1 MKKKIN
7 IEGNNLY
14 KIYKLVYKDLD
25 KIHPKY
31 FLNFCGTT
39 GLITFFIKDILDFV
53 GISNNK
59 EIEENAYWTYT
70 DIIEELNKKIDYL
83 KKSRI

>member
-1 MKKKIN
+1 MALIK
-7 IEGNNLY
+7 
-14 KIYKLVYKDLD
+14 YKLGDLIQESFRKND
-25 KIHPKY
+25 ALS
-31 FLNFCGTT
+31 F
-39 GLITFFIKDILDFV
+39 DISFV
-53 GISNNK
+53 RGISNNK